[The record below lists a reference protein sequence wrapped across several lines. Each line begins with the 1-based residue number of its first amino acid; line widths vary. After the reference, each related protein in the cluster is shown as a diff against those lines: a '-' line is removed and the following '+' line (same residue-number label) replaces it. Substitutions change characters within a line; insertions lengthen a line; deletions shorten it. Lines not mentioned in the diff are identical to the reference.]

1 VSAEPAGAARPLP
14 AGATRRLPA
23 GASRALPAGAANRV
37 VARGWRGNW
46 SDLPEL
52 TLPPVSAVLVDD
64 NLQAATAAWQ
74 HARSQGELL
83 LAATRRVPN
92 SQAQELADDGFAIV
106 RAEST
111 FPPTHPLTIMPTHP
125 RPADPGRL
133 WLLTSGSTGR
143 PKRVAHT
150 LASLTTVGGEQPPR
164 RWLCPYSPGAYAWWQ
179 VVTLSLAHPGQDV
192 VFVETDALESWPE
205 TALAE
210 GVTAASGT
218 PTFFRQAL
226 WRSGPA
232 MARLPLEQITLGG
245 EPVDQ
250 AILDQLTALFPAARV
265 SWIYASSEAGASIA
279 VHDGRAGFP
288 IDWLDRSDPAR
299 ARLSVRDH
307 ELLIESRW
315 SADGMDDVLHTGDR
329 VEVVDGRVLIT
340 GRIASDEINVGGAK
354 VSAASVR
361 GVLLSHPAVVWAHV
375 KGRRAPIVGQV
386 VAAQLVLAEQVGEQE
401 LTAWC
406 AERLPDY
413 AVPRRLQFLAEIPIK
428 ETLKSD
434 V

>member
-1 VSAEPAGAARPLP
+1 VTAEPAGSARP
-14 AGATRRLPA
+14 
-23 GASRALPAGAANRV
+23 LPAGAANRV
-37 VARGWRGNW
+37 VARGWRGSW
-46 SDLPEL
+46 ADLPDL
-52 TLPPVSAVLVDD
+52 ALPAVSAVLVDD

-74 HARSQGELL
+74 HARTPGEMLMV
-83 LAATRRVPN
+83 AAGRVPH
-92 SQAQELADDGFAIV
+92 SQAQELADDGFAVV
-106 RAEST
+106 RAGST
-111 FPPTHPLTIMPTHP
+111 TPPARP
-125 RPADPGRL
+125 RPAEPGRL

-192 VFVETDALESWPE
+192 VFVETDELADWPE
-205 TALAE
+205 LALAE

-226 WRSGPA
+226 WRSGPTI
-232 MARLPLEQITLGG
+232 ARLPLQQVTLGG

-250 AILDQLTALFPAARV
+250 GILDQLTALFPAARV

-279 VHDGRAGFP
+279 VHDGIAGFP
-288 IDWLDRSDPAR
+288 VAWLDRSAPGR
-299 ARLSVRDH
+299 PRLTVRDD

-315 SADGMDDVLHTGDR
+315 SADGLDGVLHTGDR
-329 VEVVDGRVLIT
+329 VQVVDGRVLIT
-340 GRIASDEINVGGAK
+340 GRIASDEINVGGSK

-361 GVLLSHPAVVWAHV
+361 AVLLSHPAVVWAHV

-386 VAAQLVLAEQVGEQE
+386 VAAELVLAEQVGEQE

-413 AVPRRLQFLAEIPIK
+413 AVPRRLRFLDEIPIK